1 MFQGFQHIFFK
12 DSESLAQPDA
22 KSLFKNLV
30 KLDYVLIAIWKSVLE
45 YFKKQVRNYRLLIWI
60 YIKDIMSFKIYL
72 YIK

>member
-30 KLDYVLIAIWKSVLE
+30 KLDYVVLIAIWKSVLE

-60 YIKDIMSFKIYL
+60 YIKDIMSFKFIH
-72 YIK
+72 